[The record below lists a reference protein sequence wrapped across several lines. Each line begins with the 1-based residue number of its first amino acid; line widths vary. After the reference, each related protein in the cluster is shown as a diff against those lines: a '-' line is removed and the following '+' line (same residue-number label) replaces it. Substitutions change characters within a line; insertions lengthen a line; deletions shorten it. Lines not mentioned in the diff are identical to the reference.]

1 MPGGVKP
8 VQPLPRLEQPGLRV
22 GCAVDADGRQVGFP
36 MVFGGPFGKQGGLL
50 AAFGGQVFTL
60 PGRPR
65 VERQP
70 DRQPGR
76 QEEAQHA
83 DRQTAD
89 KPDATVR
96 LPSFGVPDATGDQ
109 RIESWGHTD
118 PVCVTGGGYHDVT

>member
-22 GCAVDADGRQVGFP
+22 GRAVDADGRQVGFP
-36 MVFGGPFGKQGGLL
+36 VVFGGPFGQQRGLL
-50 AAFGGQVFTL
+50 AAFGGQVFAL

-83 DRQTAD
+83 GRQVAD
-89 KPDATVR
+89 KPGAAVC
-96 LPSFGVPDATGDQ
+96 LPLFGVPDATGDQ
-109 RIESWGHTD
+109 RVESRGHAGL
-118 PVCVTGGGYHDVT
+118 VCVTGGQRCA